1 MRSTTISHLAS
12 YASVGGGITDMD
24 EIDFIPD
31 SDLFK
36 PEPGRS
42 EINFP
47 GRFRDY
53 CESRG
58 LDPLTAAVDGEFD
71 YSQELKRAYKA
82 RKMLRLLNKK
92 DA

>member
-1 MRSTTISHLAS
+1 MN
-12 YASVGGGITDMD
+12 
-24 EIDFIPD
+24 EIDLIPD
-31 SDLFK
+31 SYLFK
-36 PEPGRS
+36 PKPGRIES
-42 EINFP
+42 DFL

-58 LDPLTAAVDGEFD
+58 LDPLVATVYGEID
-71 YSQELKRAYKA
+71 YSPELERAYKA

>member
-1 MRSTTISHLAS
+1 MDD
-12 YASVGGGITDMD
+12 TDL
-24 EIDFIPD
+24 ILD

-36 PEPGRS
+36 PEPGRD
-42 EINFP
+42 EHDYP

-58 LDPLTAAVDGEFD
+58 LDPLVAAVDGEIY
-71 YSQELKRAYKA
+71 YSPELERAYKA

-92 DA
+92 DV